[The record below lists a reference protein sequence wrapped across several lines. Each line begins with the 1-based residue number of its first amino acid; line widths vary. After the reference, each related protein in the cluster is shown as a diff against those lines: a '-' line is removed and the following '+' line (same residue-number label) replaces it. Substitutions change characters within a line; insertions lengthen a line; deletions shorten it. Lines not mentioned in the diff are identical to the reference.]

1 MSGTGSRGRFSRRGV
16 LIAGASTAAAAGGY
30 VGLRQVAGAEDAAQQ
45 PASRAE
51 PNRRGYVNLT
61 RFLLAAH
68 PPKVAAAIERHRRA
82 LDRNAALYLRNSER
96 LEHAARTAAAGYL
109 GAKAEEIALTD
120 STTMGLA
127 LVYGGLRLEP
137 GDEVVTTEHDFY
149 ATSESLRLRSR
160 RDGIAVRR
168 IPLFE
173 VPDETSVD
181 QIVTRIEGA
190 LRARTRALALTWVHS
205 QSGVK
210 LPLREIAG
218 VVARANRGRR
228 ERERILL
235 CVDGVHG
242 LGVEDRS
249 PIALGVDVFI
259 SGCHKWLFGP
269 RGTGIVW
276 AAPHAWK
283 RMAPLIPTFDGRA
296 FGAWIAGQRPLGVPP
311 GPLMTPGGYHSFEHR
326 WALPPAFEHHGDLG
340 GAAVVA
346 RKTRALAARMKQG
359 LREIPGVRVKTPDEE
374 ELSSGLVCAAVP
386 ALPASVIVDRLR
398 EEHRVIA
405 SVTPYAWRFVRFGPT
420 VMNTEA
426 DVDRA
431 LNALAAVVR

>member
-1 MSGTGSRGRFSRRGV
+1 MSDPSPAARLNRRGL
-16 LIAGASTAAAAGGY
+16 LIAGGSTAAAAGGY
-30 VGLRQVAGAEDAAQQ
+30 LALRQVAGADDPERE
-45 PASRAE
+45 PASAA
-51 PNRRGYVNLT
+51 GYVNLT
-61 RFLLAAH
+61 QFLLAAH
-68 PPKVAAAIERHRRA
+68 PPKVAAAIERHRRG
-82 LDRNAALYLRNSER
+82 LDRNAALYLRDSER
-96 LEHAARTAAAGYL
+96 LEHAARAAAARHL
-109 GAKAEEIALTD
+109 GANPEDVALTD

-149 ATSESLRLRSR
+149 ATSESLRLRHQ
-160 RDGIAVRR
+160 RDGIAVRS

-173 VPDETSVD
+173 VPDQTSVD
-181 QIVTRIEGA
+181 QIVTRIEDA
-190 LRARTRALALTWVHS
+190 LGPRTRALALTWVHS

-210 LPLREIAG
+210 LPLRQIAA

-235 CVDGVHG
+235 CIDGVHG
-242 LGVEDRS
+242 LGVEDAS
-249 PIALGVDVFI
+249 PLDLGADVFVA
-259 SGCHKWLFGP
+259 GCHKWLFGP

-276 AAPHAWK
+276 AAPHAWE
-283 RMAPLIPTFDGRA
+283 RMAALIPTFDALA
-296 FGAWIAGQRPLGVPP
+296 FAAWINGQRPVGIAP

-326 WALPPAFEHHGDLG
+326 WALPQAFEHHADLG
-340 GAAVVA
+340 GPAQVA
-346 RKTRALAARMKQG
+346 RRTLALAARLKQG
-359 LREIPGVRVKTPDEE
+359 LREIPGVRVKTPEHE

-386 ALPASVIVDRLR
+386 ALPASLIVDRLR

-420 VMNTEA
+420 VANTED

-431 LNALAAVVR
+431 LDAVAAVVG